1 MSVLGLNFQIESH
14 GEIPLHV
21 ALDIHAGELVALLG
35 PSGSGKTTLL
45 RSLAGLYT
53 DVRGEIYSEDECWFD
68 SSKNFRLNP
77 EQRSLGMVYQSY
89 ALFPH
94 LTALENI
101 ILPLN
106 HIPKCK
112 AKVQAMNWL
121 ERVNLSGLEHR
132 KPHELS
138 GGQRQRVAL
147 ARALVAD
154 PKLLLLDE
162 PFSAVDQTTRFKLR
176 RELVLLRQEITA
188 PIILVTHDLEEAMQ
202 LADRICI
209 LHHGQILQI
218 DAPEYLMNH
227 PRTPTVAKLLG
238 LQNVFEGIILSTDN
252 ENTRIEWQGKSISI
266 SSKHSFK
273 KGDKI
278 EWIVPPQGVLLH
290 RPDRPSNGEKE
301 NPLEGVI
308 EELVIL
314 GPHVSISVTPS
325 HAPKLP
331 LRFFI
336 PRHFVDRQ
344 KLRQGM
350 NVFLSLLGKHVHI
363 FEPLPE

>member
-1 MSVLGLNFQIESH
+1 MSLQGFEFNIESL
-14 GEIPLHV
+14 GDIPLH
-21 ALDIHAGELVALLG
+21 AAMNIRPGELVALLG

-45 RSLAGLYT
+45 RSLAGLYPQIK
-53 DVRGEIYSEDECWFD
+53 GKIYSKDNCWFD
-68 SSKNFRLNP
+68 SNKHIYLKP
-77 EQRSLGMVYQSY
+77 EHRSLGMVYQSY

-106 HIPKCK
+106 RQPKESAK
-112 AKVQAMNWL
+112 AHAIHWL
-121 ERVNLSGLEHR
+121 ERVNLAGLEKR

-154 PKLLLLDE
+154 PELLLLDE

-176 RELVLLRQEITA
+176 RELALLREEIQS

-218 DAPEYLMNH
+218 DTPEFLMSH
-227 PRTPTVAKLLG
+227 PKSPTVAKLLG
-238 LQNVFEGIILSTDN
+238 LQNVFEGLVVSHSDQGTTIDWLGKKLQLN
-252 ENTRIEWQGKSISI
+252 CHNTISV
-266 SSKHSFK
+266 
-273 KGDKI
+273 GDKI
-278 EWIVPPQGVLLH
+278 TWMAPPQGILLH

-301 NPLEGVI
+301 NPIDGI
-308 EELVIL
+308 IDELVFL
-314 GPHVSISVTPS
+314 GPHVSISVRPLHS
-325 HAPKLP
+325 PELP

-336 PRHFVDRQ
+336 PRHYVDRQ
-344 KLRQGM
+344 KFEKGM
-350 NVFLSLLGKHVHI
+350 QVCLSILGKHVHI
-363 FEPLPE
+363 FD